1 MRFRVSLILLL
12 AGTTSL
18 SRVFSQTAGQSDK
31 SGYSLFNPTPDTL
44 LREFAT
50 DRPDRTESPLTVDA
64 GHFQVELDLLTYFY
78 DRADGGGEHET
89 VKTLAVAPFNFK
101 VGLLNHVD
109 LQIVALPYNVQWT
122 HDRDLDRRT
131 RASGFGD
138 ILLRCKMNLWGND
151 GGRTAFGVMPVI
163 KFPTSQDDLG
173 NGALEGGIIL
183 PLAIQLPGEWDL
195 GTMVQVN
202 YLQDSAS
209 SDYHTEVIESITAGH
224 DIIGELAGYVELFSN
239 LSTERDADW
248 MATFD
253 FGFTYKLSR
262 NVQLDAGMNV
272 GLTEAAN
279 DLNPFIGL
287 SVRY

>member
-1 MRFRVSLILLL
+1 MRFRVLLILLV
-12 AGTTSL
+12 AGTSFL
-18 SRVFSQTAGQSDK
+18 PRVFSQAEAQHDK
-31 SGYSLFNPTPDTL
+31 RGYNLLDPTPDAL
-44 LREFAT
+44 LREFTT
-50 DRPDRTESPLTVDA
+50 DRPDKTESPFTVDA
-64 GHFQVELDLLTYFY
+64 GHLQVELDLLTYFY

-89 VKTLAVAPFNFK
+89 VKTLAVAPFNLK

-109 LQIVALPYNVQWT
+109 LQIVVLPYNVQWT

-151 GGRTAFGVMPVI
+151 GGPTAFGVMPVI

-173 NGALEGGIIL
+173 NSALEGGIIL

-202 YLQDSAS
+202 YLRDSES
-209 SDYHTEVIESITAGH
+209 SDYHTEVIESITVGH

-239 LSTERDADW
+239 LSTERHASW
-248 MATFD
+248 VATFD
-253 FGFTYKLSR
+253 VGLTYKLSR
-262 NVQLDAGMNV
+262 NVQLDAGVNV

-279 DLNPFIGL
+279 DLNPFVGL

>member
-1 MRFRVSLILLL
+1 MRFRVPLILLL
-12 AGTTSL
+12 AGL
-18 SRVFSQTAGQSDK
+18 SFLPRIFSQSEVQPDK
-31 SGYSLFNPTPDTL
+31 RSYNLFNPTPDAF
-44 LREFAT
+44 LRDFAT
-50 DRPDRTESPLTVDA
+50 DRPDKTESPFTVDA

-78 DRADGGGEHET
+78 DRTDGGGEHKT
-89 VKTLAVAPFNFK
+89 VKALAVAPFNFK
-101 VGLLNHVD
+101 VGLLNQVD
-109 LQIVALPYNVQWT
+109 LQIVVLPYNVLWT

-138 ILLRCKMNLWGND
+138 ILLRCKLNLWGND

-173 NGALEGGIIL
+173 NGALEGGVIL

-202 YLQDSAS
+202 YLQDSES
-209 SDYHTEVIESITAGH
+209 SDYHTEVIESITVGH
-224 DIIGELAGYVELFSN
+224 DIMGELAGYVELFSN
-239 LSTERDADW
+239 LSTERHASW
-248 MATFD
+248 VATFD
-253 FGFTYKLSR
+253 VGLTYKLSR
-262 NVQLDAGMNV
+262 NVQLDAGVNI

-279 DLNPFIGL
+279 DLNPFVGL